1 LGTPQQA
8 QAAHA
13 HAISTHTHAITAKGT
28 DLADETFDGDEGHVR
43 VHGIRTC
50 HAQPLSRSLTD
61 THAPLAHNAAACACF
76 ESHGNTQQQAH
87 TVAGHDAEVVH
98 LAWFAA
104 LDHQTCVSFRHP
116 YAHTWLARA
125 RQIPSRAAALSG
137 DCRLLAPSQAASAD
151 KRTLGWQPHTHSQHK
166 QRQQHKR
173 PITDAGAL
181 EGADKVVMHATAGKH
196 LCARA
201 RTHTCVTTAR
211 HGQLSQALEMRQCPT
226 GSGTR
231 STHQHA
237 RYVEHARLL
246 RNSPPPGTARAEKAH
261 LPRES
266 GPSQARWRG
275 RRG

>member
-1 LGTPQQA
+1 MGTPQQA

-13 HAISTHTHAITAKGT
+13 HAISTHTHAITSKGT

-125 RQIPSRAAALSG
+125 RQISSRAAALSG

-151 KRTLGWQPHTHSQHK
+151 KRTLGWQPRGCRHARRTAAAHLNL
-166 QRQQHKR
+166 
-173 PITDAGAL
+173 AGRDVRDGDL
-181 EGADKVVMHATAGKH
+181 VVGH
-196 LCARA
+196 CARRAPRLQHYA
-201 RTHTCVTTAR
+201 R
-211 HGQLSQALEMRQCPT
+211 
-226 GSGTR
+226 
-231 STHQHA
+231 
-237 RYVEHARLL
+237 
-246 RNSPPPGTARAEKAH
+246 
-261 LPRES
+261 PR
-266 GPSQARWRG
+266 
-275 RRG
+275 